1 MRGRESEWG
10 GKGGGFLNEY
20 FGFSFELNYF
30 LAQFNEQMNIFKTN
44 RPLLVEAEGG
54 LSNGQI
60 FQVVF
65 VCLLIWLFNRLSHKV
80 EHLRC

>member
-10 GKGGGFLNEY
+10 GKGGVFFNEC
-20 FGFSFELNYF
+20 FGFSFEFNYF

-44 RPLLVEAEGG
+44 RPLLVEAEEG

-60 FQVVF
+60 IQVVF
-65 VCLLIWLFNRLSHKV
+65 VCLLTWLFNRLPLKV

>member
-20 FGFSFELNYF
+20 FGLGFELNYF

-44 RPLLVEAEGG
+44 RPLLVEAEEG

-65 VCLLIWLFNRLSHKV
+65 VCLLTWLFNRLPLKV
-80 EHLRC
+80 EHLRS